1 MAEVVLALDVGEARV
16 GLARGEVGA
25 PWAFGRGA
33 LRRTG
38 RLSDDVAAIA
48 AAAAEG
54 ATRLIVGLPLRAQGG
69 DSAQTQR
76 VRAFADALMAHGLAV
91 ELVDERFTTAL
102 ATRQLRG
109 ALPKTKRRE
118 KGRVDEASAVAI
130 LETYLA
136 RRAAEPAGGEGDDPD
151 AVPTAAA
158 ADGERSGDA

>member
-33 LRRTG
+33 LKRSGQLAR
-38 RLSDDVAAIA
+38 DVAAVA
-48 AAAAEG
+48 TAAAEEG
-54 ATRLIVGLPLRAQGG
+54 ASRLIVGLPIRAQGG

-76 VRAFADALMAHGLAV
+76 VRAFADALAAHGLTV

-102 ATRQLRG
+102 ATRQLQA
-109 ALPKTKRRE
+109 ALPKAKRRE

-130 LETYLA
+130 LETWLA
-136 RRAAEPAGGEGDDPD
+136 RHAPPVHAPD
-151 AVPTAAA
+151 APVEP
-158 ADGERSGDA
+158 S

>member
-16 GLARGEVGA
+16 GLARGELGA

-33 LRRTG
+33 LRRSG
-38 RLSDDVAAIA
+38 DLARDVAAVA
-48 AAAAEG
+48 AAAATEG
-54 ATRLIVGLPLRAQGG
+54 ATQLVVGLPLRAQGG
-69 DSAQTQR
+69 DSVQTKR
-76 VRAFADALMAHGLAV
+76 VRAFAAALRAHGLTV

-109 ALPKTKRRE
+109 GTLTKGQRRD

-136 RRAAEPAGGEGDDPD
+136 QRAAAPAAGDDRDEAPGDDRD
-151 AVPTAAA
+151 APG
-158 ADGERSGDA
+158 DGA

>member
-16 GLARGEVGA
+16 GLARGEAGA

-38 RLSDDVAAIA
+38 RVADDVAAVSA
-48 AAAAEG
+48 AARTEG
-54 ATRLIVGLPLRAQGG
+54 ATRLIVGLPVRAQGG

-76 VRAFADALMAHGLAV
+76 VRAFADALAAHGWVV
-91 ELVDERFTTAL
+91 ELVDERYTTAL

-109 ALPKTKRRE
+109 ALPKGKRRE

-130 LETYLA
+130 LETWLA
-136 RRAAEPAGGEGDDPD
+136 RHAQGTVGASDAPEGSP
-151 AVPTAAA
+151 
-158 ADGERSGDA
+158 